1 MGIDIGPIEITD
13 GIIFQIDAA
22 NSRSY
27 AGTGLTAFGLI
38 SGLGGTLVNGPTY
51 SSNNQGY
58 FVFDGT
64 NDYFQFT
71 LPALTN
77 WSFSFWI
84 YNHTLTNLDEKQLLS
99 TYTDP
104 TGLSMINFKYNIWNG
119 LSNLSNASIAQST
132 WNNIVF
138 INNGFSNSAIYI
150 DGILDKS
157 FNTGNQIYS
166 GPAQLMAI
174 NGTQRNT
181 QANLGSFIAYNRVLS
196 ATEVLQN
203 YNATKGRYR

>member
-22 NSRSY
+22 NPRSY

-38 SGLGGTLVNGPTY
+38 SGLGGTFVNGPTY
-51 SSNNQGY
+51 SSNNKGY

-71 LPALTN
+71 LPNLTN
-77 WSFSFWI
+77 WSFSFWL
-84 YNHTLTNLDEKQLLS
+84 YNHTVPNLSEKQLLS

-104 TGLSMINFKYNIWNG
+104 TGLSMLFQKYIIWNG
-119 LSNLSNASIAQST
+119 TTNQGIASIAQSAWT
-132 WNNIVF
+132 NVVYTNT
-138 INNGFSNSAIYI
+138 GFASCAIYI
-150 DGILDKS
+150 NGVLDNS

-181 QANLGSFIAYNRVLS
+181 QANLGSFSAYNRALS
-196 ATEVLQN
+196 ATEILQN

>member
-1 MGIDIGPIEITD
+1 MGTKYNPR
-13 GIIFQIDAA
+13 IISNGLTVYLDAA

-119 LSNLSNASIAQST
+119 LSNLSNASFAQST

-166 GPAQLMAI
+166 GPAQLLTI
-174 NGTQRNT
+174 NGTQRNI
-181 QANLGSFIAYNRVLS
+181 QANLGSFVAYNRVLS

>member
-104 TGLSMINFKYNIWNG
+104 TGLSMINY
-119 LSNLSNASIAQST
+119 
-132 WNNIVF
+132 
-138 INNGFSNSAIYI
+138 
-150 DGILDKS
+150 
-157 FNTGNQIYS
+157 
-166 GPAQLMAI
+166 
-174 NGTQRNT
+174 
-181 QANLGSFIAYNRVLS
+181 
-196 ATEVLQN
+196 
-203 YNATKGRYR
+203 